1 MHHISSSKQQV
12 LSKLVKKIPLHSF
25 SAADSKCRVTVGW
38 CFTASSSYVTSF
50 SWPTSHFSY
59 FLFHFND
66 IGSLCSAPFPS
77 SVFLILFPFNLFSF
91 HTRAFYLVSFYF
103 TSSQLS
109 VCSSPFEPI
118 SFFSPWIFTTW
129 FSILASK
136 GNYLYMMDLSQK
148 HLLSCLSLCV
158 LFGTTHILNNTS
170 KIRHVSL
177 MCQRLYSK

>member
-12 LSKLVKKIPLHSF
+12 LFKLVKKIPLHSF

-50 SWPTSHFSY
+50 FWPTSHFSY

-77 SVFLILFPFNLFSF
+77 SVFLILFPFNLLSF

-118 SFFSPWIFTTW
+118 SFFPLGSSQHDFLFWHQRESIYIWWIW
-129 FSILASK
+129 AKNI
-136 GNYLYMMDLSQK
+136 
-148 HLLSCLSLCV
+148 C
-158 LFGTTHILNNTS
+158 
-170 KIRHVSL
+170 
-177 MCQRLYSK
+177 

>member
-77 SVFLILFPFNLFSF
+77 SVFLILFPFNLLSF

-118 SFFSPWIFTTW
+118 SFFFPWIFY
-129 FSILASK
+129 SGIK
-136 GNYLYMMDLSQK
+136 GKVFIHDGFEPK
-148 HLLSCLSLCV
+148 
-158 LFGTTHILNNTS
+158 TS
-170 KIRHVSL
+170 AKLPEFVCALWNHTYIE
-177 MCQRLYSK
+177 